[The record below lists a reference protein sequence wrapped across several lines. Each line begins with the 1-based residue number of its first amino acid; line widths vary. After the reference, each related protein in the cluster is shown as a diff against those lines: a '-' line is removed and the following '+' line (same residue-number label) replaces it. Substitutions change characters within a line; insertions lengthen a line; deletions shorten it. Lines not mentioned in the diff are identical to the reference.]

1 MRALI
6 LKFIIL
12 PWGTYILNLVL
23 YPPGN
28 YFKFSFFFYNFTMLT
43 SENKSNNHV
52 VFFKNKL
59 FKIKVV

>member
-1 MRALI
+1 MRDLI

-12 PWGTYILNLVL
+12 PWGTYIPNLVL

-28 YFKFSFFFYNFTMLT
+28 YFKFFFYNFTMLT
-43 SENKSNNHV
+43 SENKSNGHV